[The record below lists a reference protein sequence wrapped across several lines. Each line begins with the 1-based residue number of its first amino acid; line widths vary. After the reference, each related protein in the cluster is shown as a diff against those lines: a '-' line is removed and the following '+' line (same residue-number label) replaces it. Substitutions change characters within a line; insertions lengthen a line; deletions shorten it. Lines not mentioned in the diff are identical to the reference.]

1 MPRAQ
6 YNKTERKGLMK
17 NTLNAE
23 ILSVGTELLLGS
35 TTNTD
40 ARDISIYLSELGI
53 NVYYHTVVG
62 DNPERLTKAV
72 KIARE
77 RADIII
83 TTGGLGPTCDDLTK
97 QVLASAFDLEMV
109 FHEELAEE
117 MKRYFKE
124 VIGVDTMTENNLQ
137 QAYLPS
143 GCTVFHNEWGTAPGC
158 AFEAKGVRVIM
169 LPGPPRECNAMFKA
183 CAMPY
188 LRALSDEVI
197 LSHNLNIVGSGEST
211 VESKLVDMMNEL
223 TNPTLAPYAKEGEVQ
238 LRITAKAKTAE
249 EAEEMTK
256 PVIERVCA
264 VLGDVIYGMD
274 VASLEQVVFELLC
287 EKNMTLSTAES
298 CTGGFIA
305 KRITDLR
312 GSSKVFIGGAVTY
325 AAESKTSVL
334 GVAPELIEE
343 FGVISAE
350 VASEM
355 AKRARLLFKSSIA
368 VATTGLAG
376 PEGDGVNPI
385 GTVYVALATE
395 NEVFVTK
402 LSSGFGRTRVRTLAS
417 SCALDMTR
425 RYLTGKPVVVDYH
438 KR

>member
-1 MPRAQ
+1 MRNP
-6 YNKTERKGLMK
+6 LS
-17 NTLNAE
+17 AE

-53 NVYYHTVVG
+53 NVFYHTVVG

-72 KIARE
+72 EIARG

-97 QVLASAFDLEMV
+97 QVLAKAFDLDMV

-124 VIGVDTMTENNLQ
+124 IIGVDSMTENNLQ
-137 QAYLPS
+137 QAYLPES
-143 GCTVFHNEWGTAPGC
+143 CTVFHNEWGTAPGC
-158 AFEAKGVRVIM
+158 AFFAKDVHVIM

-197 LSHNLNIVGSGEST
+197 FSHSLNIVGSGESV
-211 VESKLVDMMNEL
+211 VEAKLRDLMNEL
-223 TNPTLAPYAKEGEVQ
+223 QNPTLAPYAKEGEVM
-238 LRITAKAKTAE
+238 LRVTAKARTME
-249 EAEEMTK
+249 EAETMIR
-256 PVIERVCA
+256 PVVEKVRA
-264 VLGDVIYGMD
+264 VLGDIIYGID
-274 VASLEQVVFELLC
+274 VQSLEQVVFELLC
-287 EKNMTLSTAES
+287 EKNLTLSTAES
-298 CTGGFIA
+298 CTGGLIA

-325 AAESKTSVL
+325 AAESKVRIL
-334 GVAPELIEE
+334 GVPEALIAKY
-343 FGVISAE
+343 GVISAE
-350 VASEM
+350 TASEM
-355 AKRARLLFKSSIA
+355 ARRARMLFGSALA

-376 PEGDGVNPI
+376 PEGDGINPV
-385 GTVYVALATE
+385 GTVFVALATE
-395 NEVFVTK
+395 DEVFVTQ
-402 LSSGFGRTRVRTLAS
+402 LNSGLGRQRVRTFAS
-417 SCALDMTR
+417 NCALDMVR
-425 RYLTGKPVVVDYH
+425 RYLTGLTVCVDYH
-438 KR
+438 RR